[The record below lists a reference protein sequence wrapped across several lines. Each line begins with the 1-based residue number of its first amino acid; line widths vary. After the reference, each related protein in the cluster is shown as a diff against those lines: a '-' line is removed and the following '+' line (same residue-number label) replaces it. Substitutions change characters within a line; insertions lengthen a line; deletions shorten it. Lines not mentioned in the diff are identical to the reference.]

1 MAALT
6 PASPKIDVAASVT
19 KAVAA
24 IFTTLNNNRKSTK
37 LRDKKEEKSK
47 HPKTTFQLRYKRKH
61 YVVPISMV
69 VKNLVTSLRSILK
82 TPFSG
87 SFSANSRT

>member
-1 MAALT
+1 VAALT
-6 PASPKIDVAASVT
+6 PASPKIAVAALVT

-24 IFTTLNNNRKSTK
+24 ILTTLRKIQRTK
-37 LRDKKEEKSK
+37 LRDKTIQANIKKNNIL
-47 HPKTTFQLRYKRKH
+47 TNRKNH